1 MHLLSLERAH
11 AQLHLSRVGLEYS
24 LNEKFW
30 PSEKNWKFV
39 MITGTLRNVRQTRKS
54 VPTNKRLYVPKVK
67 FKANVE
73 HKIYDQQLRF

>member
-11 AQLHLSRVGLEYS
+11 AQLHLSRVGLKYL

-30 PSEKNWKFV
+30 LSEKNWKFV
-39 MITGTLRNVRQTRKS
+39 MITGTLRNVRQTTKS
-54 VPTNKRLYVPKVK
+54 APTNQRLYVPKVK

-73 HKIYDQQLRF
+73 HKIYDQRPRF